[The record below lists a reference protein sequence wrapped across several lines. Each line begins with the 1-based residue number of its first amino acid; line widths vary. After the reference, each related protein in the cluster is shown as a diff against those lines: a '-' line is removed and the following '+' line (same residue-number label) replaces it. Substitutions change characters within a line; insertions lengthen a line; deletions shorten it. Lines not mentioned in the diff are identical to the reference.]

1 MNTESA
7 GRLHGPAGNLD
18 SPSLRS
24 NGATDGPASQMPRAP
39 RLDSVRVYVAPGEAP
54 DVAEAI
60 ETSLNTIEVDHLS
73 EVRPGEEPAILLLS
87 RGLVGIGS
95 GPDFNAIP
103 EHVVVV
109 AVDGGARRLA
119 ESADRLFLSLED
131 LTGTRALAR
140 ALRAAAHHSL
150 ALLTVDQL
158 SGGRGT
164 SLSAHTS

>member
-1 MNTESA
+1 MNAEPA
-7 GRLHGPAGNLD
+7 GRLQGPAGNLD
-18 SPSLRS
+18 SPRLRS
-24 NGATDGPASQMPRAP
+24 NGATDSPASQVPRAP
-39 RLDSVRVYVAPGEAP
+39 RLESVRVYVAPGEAP

-73 EVRPGEEPAILLLS
+73 EVQPGQEPAILLLS
-87 RGLVGIGS
+87 RGLVGAGS
-95 GPDFNAIP
+95 GPDFNAMP
-103 EHVVVV
+103 QHVVVV

-164 SLSAHTS
+164 SLSTQTP